1 MPVAAT
7 PRLPRTDPT
16 VDAVELADV
25 FTATRDLEDL
35 ALSAGGPI
43 VLADCAEMVGFA
55 GEAARP
61 R

>member
-1 MPVAAT
+1 MA

-16 VDAVELADV
+16 LDTVEVAET

-35 ALSAGGPI
+35 GFSTGGPI
-43 VLADCAEMVGFA
+43 VLIDCAVMAGFD
-55 GEAARP
+55 GEAARA